1 MGKCPRVGTKKEAK
15 FPAPGIV
22 AFQHLC
28 SFFLLISEQNVQLF
42 SILMQRQ
49 KLQGQQYMLV
59 DSD

>member
-1 MGKCPRVGTKKEAK
+1 MPQGGDKERGQIPRPRDRRLPT
-15 FPAPGIV
+15 PL
-22 AFQHLC
+22 Q
-28 SFFLLISEQNVQLF
+28 FFLLISEQNVQLF

>member
-1 MGKCPRVGTKKEAK
+1 MGTKKEAK

-28 SFFLLISEQNVQLF
+28 IFLLISEQNVQLF

-49 KLQGQQYMLV
+49 KLQGQLYMLV